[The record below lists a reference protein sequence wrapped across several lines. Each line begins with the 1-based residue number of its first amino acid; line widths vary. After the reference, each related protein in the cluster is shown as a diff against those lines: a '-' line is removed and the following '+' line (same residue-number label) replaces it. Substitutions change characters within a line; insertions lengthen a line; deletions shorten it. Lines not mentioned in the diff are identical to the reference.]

1 MHGYRSQRLT
11 SGDFYYHSP
20 QHHFSFFKIG
30 HVILSLWGSGFGC
43 KSGYTPSISLT
54 SLTMSNWLHCST
66 FSVEIGSH
74 RIQGSLMATWT
85 GQWALGTGVCPR
97 PCHWRDCVW
106 WCQASLWVLR
116 RQTQSPA
123 PCLHNRGKG
132 VNLKAFTPIMGH
144 CKFKICRGL
153 KQAGRTSRAHLR
165 DGFLEGCFLAQGDS
179 FHSNKAF
186 CWLEEALSYGRT
198 LD

>member
-1 MHGYRSQRLT
+1 MMV
-11 SGDFYYHSP
+11 SG
-20 QHHFSFFKIG
+20 
-30 HVILSLWGSGFGC
+30 LSVGAEETNSE
-43 KSGYTPSISLT
+43 PP
-54 SLTMSNWLHCST
+54 H
-66 FSVEIGSH
+66 
-74 RIQGSLMATWT
+74 
-85 GQWALGTGVCPR
+85 P
-97 PCHWRDCVW
+97 
-106 WCQASLWVLR
+106 
-116 RQTQSPA
+116 

-186 CWLEEALSYGRT
+186 C
-198 LD
+198 